1 MDDGTWQALAE
12 AQHGLATRAQL
23 REHGVTAEQLRW
35 RLGRAWALVLPRV
48 VDVRGDTLTP
58 ERRLVASTLE
68 AGPSSVISGHHAC
81 LWHGLDNA
89 HGHAK
94 VLALVGAS
102 QASRMTGFVRVV
114 RTRRPVA
121 TPVVRGPLRVAP
133 PPRAVVDAARET
145 RTAREAA
152 AIVIE
157 AVQRQLVTVE
167 QLVHEVEAGARRG
180 SAPVRRAVELA
191 AAGAWSAPEAELLE
205 LCDSS
210 PRLPHVWPNPKL
222 RRPDGSALV
231 SPDAW
236 LDDVGLALMVHSK
249 RHHLRDAEWRS
260 TVERDGELQEAG
272 VVVLGFTPAS
282 VASEPGAVLARIER
296 TYARLVES
304 GHRRADVVM
313 TPRGPGLQ
321 R

>member
-1 MDDGTWQALAE
+1 MDDDGWHRLLE
-12 AQHGLATRAQL
+12 AQQGLVSRAQL
-23 REHGVTAEQLRW
+23 RTRGVTAEQLRW
-35 RLGRAWALVLPRV
+35 RLGRSWTLVLPRV
-48 VDVRGDTLTP
+48 VDVRGGTLTP
-58 ERRLVASTLE
+58 GRRLVASALE

-94 VLALVGAS
+94 VLALVSAG
-102 QASRMTGFVRVV
+102 QASRATGFVRVV

-121 TPVVRGPLRVAP
+121 TPVVRGLLRVAP
-133 PPRAVVDAARET
+133 PARAVVDAARET

-157 AVQRQLVTVE
+157 AVQGELVTVA

-180 SAPVRRAVELA
+180 SAHVRRGVELA

-205 LCDSS
+205 LCASS
-210 PRLPHVWPNPKL
+210 PLLPHVWPNPQL
-222 RRPDGSALV
+222 RRADGGALV

-272 VVVLGFTPAS
+272 VVVLGFAPSSIAR
-282 VASEPGAVLARIER
+282 EPGAVLARIER

-304 GHRRADVVM
+304 GHRRADVAM
-313 TPRGPGLQ
+313 TPRGPGLE

>member
-12 AQHGLATRAQL
+12 AQQGLATRAQL

-35 RLGRAWALVLPRV
+35 RLGRSWTLVLPRV
-48 VDVRGDTLTP
+48 VDVRGGRLTP

-81 LWHGLDNA
+81 LWHGLENA
-89 HGHAK
+89 HGHTK
-94 VLALVGAS
+94 VLTLVGS
-102 QASRMTGFVRVV
+102 KQASRTTGFVRVV
-114 RTRRPVA
+114 RTHRPVV
-121 TPVVRGPLRVAP
+121 TPVVRGLLRVAP
-133 PPRAVVDAARET
+133 PARAVVDAARTT
-145 RTAREAA
+145 RTPREAA

-157 AVQRQLVTVE
+157 AVQRELVSVA

-180 SAPVRRAVELA
+180 SASVRRAVELA
-191 AAGAWSAPEAELLE
+191 AAGAWSAPEAELLD

-210 PRLPHVWPNPKL
+210 PRLPHVWPNPWL
-222 RRPDGSALV
+222 RRPGGTALI
-231 SPDAW
+231 SPDGW

-249 RHHLRDAEWRS
+249 RHHVREAEWRS
-260 TVERDGELQEAG
+260 TVERDGELQEVG
-272 VVVLGFTPAS
+272 VVVLGFTPS
-282 VASEPGAVLARIER
+282 SIASEPGAVLARIER
-296 TYARLVES
+296 TYARLVAS

-313 TPRGPGLQ
+313 TPRGQGLG